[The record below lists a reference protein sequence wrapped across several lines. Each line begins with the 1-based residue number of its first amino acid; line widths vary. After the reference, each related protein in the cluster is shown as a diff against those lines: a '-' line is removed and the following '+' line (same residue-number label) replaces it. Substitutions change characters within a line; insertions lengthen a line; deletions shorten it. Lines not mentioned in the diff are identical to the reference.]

1 MFGGTRSLGCAD
13 ATGGGIVLA
22 FATALSLVEDL
33 SHPGAL
39 PLRSITADLIGVVF
53 GLTAF
58 CFSSWLSLRRWRWLA
73 LGAYIVLVLIYS
85 LSSIETHNLVPF
97 CATLVLIEVGAGAL
111 TPWETSWQVG

>member
-39 PLRSITADLIGVVF
+39 PLRSITADLIG
-53 GLTAF
+53 LTVF
-58 CFSSWLSLRRWRWLA
+58 CFSSWLSLRQWRWLA
-73 LGAYIVLVLIYS
+73 LGAYIVLVLIYLAFLHRDPQPRS
-85 LSSIETHNLVPF
+85 LLRNPGPYRSWRGSAH
-97 CATLVLIEVGAGAL
+97 AVGNVVAG
-111 TPWETSWQVG
+111 